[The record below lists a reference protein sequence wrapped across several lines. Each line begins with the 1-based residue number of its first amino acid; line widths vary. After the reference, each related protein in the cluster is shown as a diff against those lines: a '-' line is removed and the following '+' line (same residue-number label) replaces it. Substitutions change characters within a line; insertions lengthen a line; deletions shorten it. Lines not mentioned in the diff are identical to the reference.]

1 MSYFFYECQQR
12 QKEANMDY
20 RKHGAVSVMDAC
32 EFLGGIGVTKF
43 YALVRQGD
51 LPIVKIG
58 RRSVV
63 LIDDLENYLAS
74 VSSREND

>member
-1 MSYFFYECQQR
+1 MEYR
-12 QKEANMDY
+12 Q
-20 RKHGAVSVMDAC
+20 HGAVSVMEAC

-43 YALVRQGD
+43 YDLVRRGD

-63 LIDDLENYLAS
+63 LVDDLENYLVSVAS
-74 VSSREND
+74 SKND